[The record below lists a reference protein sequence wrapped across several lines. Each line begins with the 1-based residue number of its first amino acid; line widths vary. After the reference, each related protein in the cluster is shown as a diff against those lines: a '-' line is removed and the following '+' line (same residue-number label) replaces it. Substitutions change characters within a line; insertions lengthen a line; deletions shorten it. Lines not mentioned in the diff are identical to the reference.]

1 MQVRSDF
8 RHPSNS
14 KAHRSRPARHRISEP
29 RVNASV
35 LAHFGK
41 LRLEPRLLGLHF
53 RPLLRE
59 LLLPALQA
67 TAELWTMKRTARR
80 DRAPSSQASAGTA
93 THGVAG
99 SVLNRRLL
107 RLLTQLL
114 SSYVGLN

>member
-1 MQVRSDF
+1 M
-8 RHPSNS
+8 
-14 KAHRSRPARHRISEP
+14 
-29 RVNASV
+29 NASV

-80 DRAPSSQASAGTA
+80 DRAPSFRLALA
-93 THGVAG
+93 THVVAG

>member
-1 MQVRSDF
+1 M
-8 RHPSNS
+8 
-14 KAHRSRPARHRISEP
+14 
-29 RVNASV
+29 NASV

>member
-1 MQVRSDF
+1 M
-8 RHPSNS
+8 
-14 KAHRSRPARHRISEP
+14 
-29 RVNASV
+29 NASV

-41 LRLEPRLLGLHF
+41 LRLEPRLLGLRF

-80 DRAPSSQASAGTA
+80 DRAPSSQASTGTA
-93 THGVAG
+93 THVVAG

-107 RLLTQLL
+107 RLLRSFLAATM
-114 SSYVGLN
+114 V